1 MQELFAPE
9 STTRSIWWIALR
21 SIHYPTII
29 GSLLSYYFRG
39 MIGSSRYDALS
50 PPV

>member
-21 SIHYPTII
+21 SIHTII